1 MHKLMTIAIL
11 VLGLVAGLAGQSRA
25 FEHKGGR
32 FLKSYELLFSAEQN
46 ARLEALTAQSEP
58 ELRTLREKV
67 HAEMKVLRNM
77 TRDETK
83 NDAALKAQVQ
93 KIADAGYALV
103 VKEASYIRAVR
114 KIATKEQLAKIDAQ
128 RDKRE
133 KKRAEMREAHKAAK
147 TVKEA
152 PAAKPE
158 KAATPAS

>member
-11 VLGLVAGLAGQSRA
+11 VLGLVAGLAGPSRA

-46 ARLEALTAQSEP
+46 ARLEALTAQADP

-67 HAEMKVLRNM
+67 HAEMKILRNM

-147 TVKEA
+147 AVKEA

>member
-25 FEHKGGR
+25 FEHKGGH

-46 ARLEALTAQSEP
+46 ARLEALTAQAEP

-83 NDAALKAQVQ
+83 DDAALKAQVQ
-93 KIADAGYALV
+93 KIADAGYDLA

-133 KKRAEMREAHKAAK
+133 KKRAEMREARKA
-147 TVKEA
+147 VKET

-158 KAATPAS
+158 KAPTPAS